1 VDRNTDV
8 TQLKVL
14 LDLLLE
20 KLLEVER
27 KIDPHTL
34 QDDLKNKS
42 QRDYFL
48 GLSCRYSKTSQQCQM
63 LYLAKNVYLKSYSS
77 IPNKT
82 KLTH

>member
-20 KLLEVER
+20 KLLEEER

-34 QDDLKNKS
+34 QDNPENKS

-48 GLSCRYSKTSQQCQM
+48 GL
-63 LYLAKNVYLKSYSS
+63 L
-77 IPNKT
+77 
-82 KLTH
+82 